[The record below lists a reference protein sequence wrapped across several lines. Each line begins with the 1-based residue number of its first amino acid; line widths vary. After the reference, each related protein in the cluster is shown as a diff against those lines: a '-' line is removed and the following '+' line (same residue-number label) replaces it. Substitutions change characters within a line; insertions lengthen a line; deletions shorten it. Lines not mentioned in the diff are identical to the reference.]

1 MVKVHCSTCLGMY
14 KTEMRTCLGMCT
26 NAMCRCSTNLFF
38 EMFFTMADIPWYW
51 PDVSSSRLITHDLYL
66 YDKVSE

>member
-14 KTEMRTCLGMCT
+14 KTEMCLGMCT

-38 EMFFTMADIPWYW
+38 EMFFTAMVHIPWYW
-51 PDVSSSRLITHDLYL
+51 PDVS
-66 YDKVSE
+66 